1 MGDLTAIDILML
13 PDATMHGR
21 AEALNEEMRKSV
33 PEGFALDANHTP
45 HITLLQRYV
54 RSADLDGAFEA
65 VGGAIDAADTGSL
78 ELRGVEVAHM
88 ETVAQPGLGL
98 AGLVV
103 QPSQGVLDLQASLIA
118 AVEPFVESGGTA
130 DAYVTT
136 AAEPEIN
143 QDTINYI
150 ERYVPDHS
158 GENYLAHVTV
168 GLAKLDFLADLE
180 SKPFEPF
187 AFHLAGFAVFQ
198 LGNNGTAQRQL
209 RKWDV
214 GSGNGASQ

>member
-1 MGDLTAIDILML
+1 MSDLTAIDILML
-13 PDATMHGR
+13 PDEAMHSR
-21 AEALNEEMRKSV
+21 AEALNEEMRGSV

-54 RSADLDGAFEA
+54 RTADLDRVFEA
-65 VGGAIDAADTGSL
+65 VGGAIEAADPASL
-78 ELRGVEVAHM
+78 ELSGVKVAHM
-88 ETVAQPGLGL
+88 EVAAQPGLGL

-103 QPSQGVLDLQASLIA
+103 KPSQGVLDLQASLIEV
-118 AVEPFVESGGTA
+118 VEPFVESGGTA

-136 AAEPEIN
+136 AEEPEIN
-143 QDTINYI
+143 QDTIDYI

-158 GENYLAHVTV
+158 GENYIAHVTV

-180 SKPFEPF
+180 SRSFDTF

-198 LGNNGTAQRQL
+198 LGNNGTAQREL
-209 RKWDV
+209 KKWEV
-214 GSGNGASQ
+214 GS

>member
-1 MGDLTAIDILML
+1 MSDLTAIDVLML
-13 PDATMHGR
+13 PDEVMHSR
-21 AEALNEEMRKSV
+21 AEALNEEMRQSV
-33 PEGFALDANHTP
+33 PDGFALDANHTP

-54 RSADLDGAFEA
+54 RTADLDSVFEA
-65 VGGAIDAADTGSL
+65 VSGAINAADPSSL
-78 ELRGVEVAHM
+78 ELRGVKVAHM
-88 ETVAQPGLGL
+88 EVAAQPGLGL

-103 QPSQGVLDLQASLIA
+103 KPSQGVLDLQASLIA
-118 AVEPFVESGGTA
+118 AVEPFTESGGTA

-136 AAEPEIN
+136 AEEPEIN
-143 QDTINYI
+143 QDTIDYI

-180 SKPFEPF
+180 SKPFDDF

-198 LGNNGTAQRQL
+198 LGNNGTAQREL
-209 RKWDV
+209 KNFPV
-214 GSGNGASQ
+214 A

>member
-1 MGDLTAIDILML
+1 MSDLTAIDILML
-13 PDATMHGR
+13 PDEAMHSR

-33 PEGFALDANHTP
+33 PAGFALDANHTP

-54 RSADLDGAFEA
+54 RSADLDEAFA
-65 VGGAIDAADTGSL
+65 AIGGAIEAADPTSL
-78 ELRGVEVAHM
+78 ELSGVKVAHM
-88 ETVAQPGLGL
+88 EVAAQPGLGL

-118 AVEPFVESGGTA
+118 AVEPFVEPGGAA

-136 AAEPEIN
+136 AEEPEIN
-143 QDTINYI
+143 QDTIDYI

-158 GENYLAHVTV
+158 GQNYIAHVTV

-180 SKPFEPF
+180 SRPFEPF

-198 LGNNGTAQRQL
+198 LGNNGTAQREL
-209 RKWDV
+209 KKWDL
-214 GSGNGASQ
+214 GSGEG

>member
-1 MGDLTAIDILML
+1 MSDLTAIDILIL
-13 PDATMHGR
+13 PDETMHTR
-21 AEALNEEMRKSV
+21 AEALNEQMRQSV

-54 RSADLDGAFEA
+54 RSPDLDQVFAA
-65 VGGAIDAADTGSL
+65 VKGAIDGSDPSSL
-78 ELRGVEVAHM
+78 ELTGVKVAHM
-88 ETVAQPGLGL
+88 EVAAEPGLGL

-118 AVEPFVESGGTA
+118 AVEPYVESGGTA

-136 AAEPEIN
+136 AEEPEIN

-158 GENYLAHVTV
+158 GQNYIAHVTV
-168 GLAKLDFLADLE
+168 GLARLDFLADLE
-180 SKPFEPF
+180 AKPFESFPF
-187 AFHLAGFAVFQ
+187 HPAGFAVFH
-198 LGNNGTAQRQL
+198 LGNNGTAQREL
-209 RKWDV
+209 TRWEV
-214 GSGNGASQ
+214 GS

>member
-1 MGDLTAIDILML
+1 MSDLTAIDILML
-13 PDATMHGR
+13 PDETMHSR
-21 AEALNEEMRKSV
+21 AEALNEQMRGSV

-54 RSADLDGAFEA
+54 RSADLDRVFEA
-65 VGGAIDAADTGSL
+65 AGGAIDAADPSSL
-78 ELRGVEVAHM
+78 ELQGVKVAHM
-88 ETVAQPGLGL
+88 ETAAQPGLGL

-103 QPSQGVLDLQASLIA
+103 KPSQGVLDLQASLIA

-158 GENYLAHVTV
+158 GSNYLAHVTV
-168 GLAKLDFLADLE
+168 GLAKLDFLTDLE

-187 AFHLAGFAVFQ
+187 AFHLAGFAVFH
-198 LGNNGTAQRQL
+198 LGNNGTAQREL
-209 RKWDV
+209 KKWDL
-214 GSGNGASQ
+214 GSGEG

>member
-1 MGDLTAIDILML
+1 MSDLTAIDILML
-13 PDATMHGR
+13 PDEAMHSR

-54 RSADLDGAFEA
+54 RTADLDRAYEA
-65 VGGAIDAADTGSL
+65 VGAAIDAADPSSL
-78 ELRGVEVAHM
+78 ELRGVKVAHM
-88 ETVAQPGLGL
+88 EVAAQPGLGL

-103 QPSQGVLDLQASLIA
+103 EPSQGVLDLQASLIA
-118 AVEPFVESGGTA
+118 AVEPFVEPGGTA

-136 AAEPEIN
+136 EAEPEIN
-143 QDTINYI
+143 QDTIDYI

-158 GENYLAHVTV
+158 GENYIAHVTV

-180 SKPFEPF
+180 SQAFDDF
-187 AFHLAGFAVFQ
+187 AFHLAGFAVFH
-198 LGNNGTAQRQL
+198 LGNNGTAQREL
-209 RKWDV
+209 KKFDL
-214 GSGNGASQ
+214 S

>member
-1 MGDLTAIDILML
+1 MSDLTAIDILML
-13 PDATMHGR
+13 PDEAMHSR

-54 RSADLDGAFEA
+54 RSDDLDGVFVEA
-65 VGGAIDAADTGSL
+65 VGGAIDAADPASL
-78 ELRGVEVAHM
+78 ELRGVKVAHM
-88 ETVAQPGLGL
+88 EVAAQPGLGL

-103 QPSQGVLDLQASLIA
+103 KPSQGVLDLQAALIE
-118 AVEPFVESGGTA
+118 AVEPFVEAGGTA

-136 AAEPEIN
+136 AEEPEIN
-143 QDTINYI
+143 QDTIDYI

-158 GENYLAHVTV
+158 GGNYLAHVTV
-168 GLAKLDFLADLE
+168 GLAKLDHLAELE
-180 SKPFEPF
+180 SRPFDDF

-198 LGNNGTAQRQL
+198 LGNNGTAQREL

-214 GSGNGASQ
+214 S